1 MKRCCLTCRHHIP
14 EEKACYEGGFSEIGD
29 PEREL
34 TEEDCNAYQVR
45 LEELEKQQMLTVD
58 EIEEFGDRLEIFFSQ
73 EEANEFAQRAGGQA
87 YTQLDSD
94 LSDDVVYDKGWHL
107 VNRTGV
113 YAVVE
118 SEL

>member
-45 LEELEKQQMLTVD
+45 LEELET
-58 EIEEFGDRLEIFFSQ
+58 FSQ
-73 EEANEFAQRAGGQA
+73 EEANEFAQRTGGQV
-87 YTQLDSD
+87 YTQIDSD
-94 LSDDVVYDKGWHL
+94 LSDDVVYDKGWHRGGL
-107 VNRTGV
+107 GMVKK
-113 YAVVE
+113 E
-118 SEL
+118 